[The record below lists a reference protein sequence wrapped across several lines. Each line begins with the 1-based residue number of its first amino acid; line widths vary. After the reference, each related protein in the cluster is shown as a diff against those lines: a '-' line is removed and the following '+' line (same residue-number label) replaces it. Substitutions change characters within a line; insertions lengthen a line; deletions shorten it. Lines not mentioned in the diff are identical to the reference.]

1 MEQNR
6 FAMSKLSCYWLCN
19 YLNFHFIF
27 NYKFIVLPKRLFVNV
42 FFAIGMKKFFMKTI
56 AQNTNC
62 QKLIKGAILY
72 EKTIEKHTFLRRSEI
87 VNVI

>member
-1 MEQNR
+1 
-6 FAMSKLSCYWLCN
+6 
-19 YLNFHFIF
+19 
-27 NYKFIVLPKRLFVNV
+27 
-42 FFAIGMKKFFMKTI
+42 MKTI

-72 EKTIEKHTFLRRSEI
+72 EKNIEKHTFLRRSGI